1 MKKLSLIFGFLW
13 CFTSLIGQNCI
24 DAVII
29 RINHQ
34 NGNTSDTIF
43 CKVLNEDATYYTI
56 DNGYAISTISKNMVI
71 DVQRCLR
78 DMTAFEIYKYKGF
91 DEVTFDDFTQRNTAG
106 TYLRKAAFNAY
117 LATGLAFAGGTSLTL
132 GFTIFNESKSK
143 TAWIIG
149 GGILTGASLFFIIRG
164 WNQIYKAGK
173 IYDLKGNASLH
184 LGPSQNGDLGLQL
197 KF

>member
-1 MKKLSLIFGFLW
+1 MLHL
-13 CFTSLIGQNCI
+13 LIGQNCI
-24 DAVII
+24 DAGNYP
-29 RINHQ
+29 INIKTETLQ
-34 NGNTSDTIF
+34 IQSF
-43 CKVLNEDATYYTI
+43 VKLLNEDETYYTI

-71 DVQRCLR
+71 DVKLCLR
-78 DMTAFEIYKYKGF
+78 DMTAFEIYKYKGL

-117 LATGLAFAGGTSLTL
+117 LATGLAFAGGTCLTL
-132 GFTIFNESKSK
+132 GFTLFNESNSK
-143 TAWIIG
+143 PAWIIG